1 MNILVYVKFADFIYG
16 KISCRKWK
24 KQCGGFLYLKNL
36 ANFEALKQ
44 DNFIKNK
51 LLISEEHNVKKFEM
65 LINFRYYYDKIYI
78 KICINFTVLPL

>member
-1 MNILVYVKFADFIYG
+1 M
-16 KISCRKWK
+16 
-24 KQCGGFLYLKNL
+24 

-51 LLISEEHNVKKFEM
+51 LLISEEHNVKKYEM
-65 LINFRYYYDKIYI
+65 LINFRYHYEKIYI

>member
-1 MNILVYVKFADFIYG
+1 M
-16 KISCRKWK
+16 K
-24 KQCGGFLYLKNL
+24 KNNVGFLYLKNL
-36 ANFEALKQ
+36 ANFEVLKQ
-44 DNFIKNK
+44 VNFIKNK

>member
-1 MNILVYVKFADFIYG
+1 M
-16 KISCRKWK
+16 K
-24 KQCGGFLYLKNL
+24 KKNNVGFLYFKNM

-51 LLISEEHNVKKFEM
+51 LLFSEERNVKKFEM

>member
-1 MNILVYVKFADFIYG
+1 M
-16 KISCRKWK
+16 K
-24 KQCGGFLYLKNL
+24 KKNNVGFLYFKNM

-51 LLISEEHNVKKFEM
+51 LLISEKHNVKKYEM